1 MSQYALRLPESL
13 MKAAR
18 RLAKS
23 ENTSMNQLFVT
34 AIAEKLSALST
45 EDYLAR
51 RAERADEQAYRNAL
65 AKVPGVPPVHD
76 EDRLEPDA
84 E

>member
-1 MSQYALRLPESL
+1 

-23 ENTSMNQLFVT
+23 ENTSVNQLFVT

-65 AKVPGVPPVHD
+65 AKVPDAPPIHD
-76 EDRLEPDA
+76 ADRLKPDA

>member
-23 ENTSMNQLFVT
+23 EHTSMNQLFVT

-51 RAERADEQAYRNAL
+51 RAERADEKAYRNAL
-65 AKVPGVPPVHD
+65 AKVPDAPPVHD
-76 EDRLEPDA
+76 EDRLKSDVE
-84 E
+84 

>member
-1 MSQYALRLPESL
+1 MSQYALRMHESL

-45 EDYLAR
+45 EDYLAE
-51 RAERADEQAYRNAL
+51 RAERADKKAYRNAL
-65 AKVPGVPPVHD
+65 AKVPDAPAIHD
-76 EDRLEPDA
+76 DDRLRSDA
-84 E
+84 K